1 MIKFSLNEDSKKSIE
16 KITGIKY
23 DDIVAMDL
31 MTLEKKIEKR
41 IGKKLKFSNYTGI
54 NIGRPSVYMYLQ
66 RFIKL

>member
-31 MTLEKKIEKR
+31 MTLEKKIEKKNR
-41 IGKKLKFSNYTGI
+41 KEA
-54 NIGRPSVYMYLQ
+54 
-66 RFIKL
+66 